1 MILGYMALMLIM
13 SFTVFAMEDNSSKGL
28 LSMLN
33 VSLVI
38 VPLVSIIFSSIYFYN
53 SAEFIELL
61 VSQPISRK
69 TIWRSMF
76 TGIAGSLA
84 IAYLIGIGLA
94 ILIFAPGVTGFTML
108 ASGTILSLIFSGIGV
123 MAAVKIR
130 DKARGIGVSIMLWLY
145 FSLIFDGI
153 VLFLAFQLADYPL
166 EKPMIVVSAFN
177 PIDLSRILV
186 LLQMDVSALMGYTG
200 AIFTE
205 YFGTLYGKTVSFI
218 LLAIWAFI
226 PFLISERWFVRK
238 DL

>member
-1 MILGYMALMLIM
+1 MALMLIM